1 MSIQCWIWNKFDFGI
16 YFSLFSTL
24 LFHERNKSLLEKK
37 CTIVISNIYQFTSYF
52 LFLKKQQVMEKLIGK
67 TSWLMTKKCDFSQ
80 PDSNDVVKVEYRWRK
95 KLKNFL
101 GKNILKQCSRLS
113 HFETKMVLLKKWTI
127 NRYIINYLI
136 KCAISRHLY
145 PS

>member
-1 MSIQCWIWNKFDFGI
+1 M
-16 YFSLFSTL
+16 Y
-24 LFHERNKSLLEKK
+24 
-37 CTIVISNIYQFTSYF
+37 TIFISNIYQFTSYF

-67 TSWLMTKKCDFSQ
+67 TSWLITKKCDFSQ

-127 NRYIINYLI
+127 NEYIINYSIKIGILITSSISKLI
-136 KCAISRHLY
+136 KIYVNQVKSRPLFINFLN
-145 PS
+145 